1 MYEPIKNIPEEKLNY
16 ILYGTN
22 ELLEFNYVSK
32 NGNTR
37 NTKGTYEGVIP
48 SLERRYVETKSGWIR
63 EWLQGYMIETECPVC
78 KGKRLQNQ
86 YYQFTSII
94 KISLI
99 CVICLS
105 VTYLILLKN

>member
-63 EWLQGYMIETECPVC
+63 EWLQG
-78 KGKRLQNQ
+78 
-86 YYQFTSII
+86 
-94 KISLI
+94 
-99 CVICLS
+99 
-105 VTYLILLKN
+105 